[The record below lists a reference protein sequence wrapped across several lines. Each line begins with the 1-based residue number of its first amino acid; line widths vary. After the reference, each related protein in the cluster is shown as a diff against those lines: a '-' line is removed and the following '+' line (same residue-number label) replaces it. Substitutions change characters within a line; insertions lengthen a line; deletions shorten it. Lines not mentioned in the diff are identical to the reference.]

1 MPPRETELRVGGL
14 RLWAR
19 FTLLMTLAL
28 TLVMAAAGFFL
39 YQTATR
45 LTATVHE
52 QTLVDTA
59 RAMAE
64 VQPRLAEIER
74 LRNVRDQLFVLE
86 RRLPAEGTDAEVA
99 AAARTLREEMRQQ
112 RERADADLRERSA
125 APPYRQVG
133 TSMRQ
138 LDGGRVRSALV
149 EFGDGRRGEL
159 FQVSGGIEQRPAY
172 ELLVPARVGGTDQGL
187 LGLIVGTTILVV
199 LIGAAVSV
207 FVANQVSGPL
217 EDLVSDIR
225 QISTGDLSHRTHVRV
240 GGELALLARAIDR
253 MTRNLAEAQE
263 TKLTLSIRDRELEVA
278 SEVREALLP
287 QTTPRLEGYELGA
300 AHLSS
305 NVLWGDFHD
314 LVELDRPGHVGLL
327 VCDVS
332 SKGLPGALVGATA
345 RSYLRSHLAPGR
357 DLRESLLTVNRELAR
372 DVRRGMFVTALYVQV
387 DASAATAT
395 VACAGHKIPL
405 VRYSAAD
412 GKVRLIQ
419 PEGIALAFDKG
430 PVFERALQV
439 QQVPLEPGDRL
450 VLVNT
455 GAVSVAGAEGVELGE
470 KPLYGLILK
479 HAALPTATFLARVR
493 AGLERHAGGQPLER
507 DVSIV
512 TVARG

>member
-1 MPPRETELRVGGL
+1 MAPRETELRVGGL

-19 FTLLMTLAL
+19 FTLFMTLAL
-28 TLVMAAAGFFL
+28 TLVMSAMGFFL
-39 YQTATR
+39 YQSAKRVTEVA
-45 LTATVHE
+45 HE
-52 QTLVDTA
+52 QTLLDTA
-59 RAMAE
+59 RAMAD
-64 VQPRLAEIER
+64 VQPRQAELER
-74 LRNVRDQLFVLE
+74 LRVTRDQLLALE
-86 RRLPAEGTDAEVA
+86 RRLPAEAPDAELA
-99 AAARTLREEMRQQ
+99 AATRALREELRQQ
-112 RERADADLRERSA
+112 RERADSDLRERSA
-125 APPYRQVG
+125 ELPWRQVG
-133 TSMRQ
+133 TNMRQ
-138 LDGGRVRSALV
+138 YDSGRIKSAPV

-159 FQVSGGIEQRPAY
+159 FQVGGSLEQRPY
-172 ELLVPARVGGTDQGL
+172 ELLVPERAGSSEQGL
-187 LGLIVGTTILVV
+187 LGLILGTTVLVV

-225 QISTGDLSHRTHVRV
+225 QISTGDLSHRTHVKV

-287 QTTPRLEGYELGA
+287 QTTPRLQGYELGA

-305 NVLWGDFHD
+305 PVLWGDFHD
-314 LVELDRPGHVGLL
+314 FVELERPGHVGLL

-332 SKGLPGALVGATA
+332 GKGLPGALVGATA
-345 RSYLRSHLAPGR
+345 RAYLRSHLEPGR
-357 DLRESLLTVNRELAR
+357 DLREALLVVNRELAR
-372 DVRRGMFVTALYVQV
+372 DVRRGMFVTALYVQL
-387 DASAATAT
+387 DAASGLAT
-395 VACAGHKIPL
+395 VVCAGHKIPL

-430 PVFERALQV
+430 PVFERTLQV

-455 GAVSVAGAEGVELGE
+455 GAVSVANAEGAELGE

-479 HAALPTATFLARVR
+479 HAALPTKPFLDRVR
-493 AGLERHAGGQPLER
+493 ASLEHHAGEQALLR

-512 TVARG
+512 TVARS